1 MKSKLEH
8 WLKEENLTKIKDWMQ
23 DGCTLTD
30 LATRMGISRA
40 TLRSWRAKHQEL
52 DDAINEG
59 AIPADDGAENSLY
72 KRVTGMTVTERHY
85 EERYCKETQQFEKVL
100 VKEVVK
106 ELPPDTKACIYWLQ
120 NRRPDKWKD
129 KREIDLD
136 SSSREFKMI
145 IQGGEDLAE

>member
-30 LATRMGISRA
+30 LAKRMGISRA
-40 TLRSWRAKHQEL
+40 TLRSWREKHKEL
-52 DDAINEG
+52 ADVITEG
-59 AIPADDGAENSLY
+59 AIPADNNVENSLY
-72 KRVTGMTVTERHY
+72 QRAVGMTVTERHY
-85 EERYCKETQQFEKVL
+85 EERYIKETESFVKVL
-100 VKEVVK
+100 AKEVVK

-120 NRRPDKWKD
+120 NRRPEKWQD
-129 KREIDLD
+129 KRDISPDKD
-136 SSSREFKMI
+136 REFKMI